1 METELPATP
10 TEAAPTPDTERR
22 LCSVMF
28 VDLVGFTPFSEARD
42 PEEVREVLSQYFE
55 LARQV
60 VGRYG
65 GIIEKFIGDA
75 VMAVW
80 GTPVAV
86 EGDAERSVR
95 AALDL
100 VGEVS
105 RLGVSIGA
113 PELAARA
120 GVVTGT
126 VAATLAAEGQA
137 MVAGDAVNTAAR
149 VQSAAAPGTVLVDTT
164 TRRLAGLAIDFEAHG
179 DVELKGKAEP
189 ETVWQAREVVSGI
202 GGSQRTDG
210 LEAPF
215 VGRAVEFGLL
225 KDRLHTTSRGRQP
238 HLALVTGPAGVG
250 KSRLGWELEKYV
262 DGLADNVYWHRG
274 SCPRFGEDTAYWA
287 LTEIVRARLNVG
299 DDDDRGAIE
308 AKLSTFLADLFDD
321 EADRAFVANRMAPL
335 LGLATTG
342 AELARS
348 DLFAGWRRFFEGLAR
363 RQPVLLLVEDLHDA
377 DEGLL
382 DFLEHLVDWVRDLP
396 VLVIGFARPELV
408 DERPGLGTGRNRSL
422 ISLAPLDVA
431 AMRELLA
438 GLVDSI
444 PPEAAAAI
452 EEQAQGIP
460 LFAVETVRSL
470 IDQHVVVET
479 EDGYSIKGD
488 VGTLAVPESLHALLA
503 ARLDALDAVARS
515 LAGDA
520 AVIAAPFTAETIV
533 GVSRMDAEQVQAG
546 LAELARRDVLQI
558 SADTLSPQIGA
569 YSFTHGLLAQV
580 AYQTLSHRDLKERHL
595 RVAAHLA
602 SSTRNEG
609 DALAEVISRHHLD
622 ALEARPHDDDVD
634 SLRATA
640 VEWLVRAAER
650 ALSTG
655 AQATAARLFASAAA
669 RTCGPDEADETVA
682 LRSADLWMH
691 AAKAAYEEADY
702 AACLTHADRAKEL
715 RRRHGRTRLVAVIDA
730 LRGRAMRRSGRG
742 DQARTDLLDAMAV
755 LEEEPGLDTVEVA
768 ASLANV
774 SALHEYDDAD
784 EVTARAISL
793 AERLGADDRVL
804 ADVFSS
810 RGLMLNYMGRRLEA
824 IGYLRQSLAFAEAC
838 GDPALMSNP
847 LGNLADVSLFASP
860 REGLAYTQR
869 GIDVARQTGSRY
881 GLGISIINAILC
893 LLRLGDWDE
902 ADRTLVDALDRDS
915 LGDIP
920 EVMTAAA
927 LVWSL
932 RGEVARAREMFQPMS
947 SASGDLQAAAYDAL
961 VTALMTI
968 EEGDPVAA
976 LRTAREGLEQL
987 SPTIDPFVLL
997 WPLAARLAHEV
1008 GDHEALNSVLRK
1020 LDGHYV
1026 GEVPPLV
1033 RAERKLT
1040 EGRLV
1045 VDLTQ
1050 RVAAVE
1056 EAVSDLRAEASPY
1069 HLALALLDLAE
1080 AQRAAGKDPAD
1091 VIAEA
1096 ASIGA
1101 VLRSPAVVDRAA
1113 RLG

>member
-1 METELPATP
+1 ML
-10 TEAAPTPDTERR
+10 
-22 LCSVMF
+22 F

-60 VGRYG
+60 VGRHG
-65 GIIEKFIGDA
+65 GLIEKFIGDA

-100 VGEVS
+100 VGEVA

-113 PELAARA
+113 PELSARA

-164 TRRLAGLAIDFEAHG
+164 TRRLAGLAIEFDAHG

-215 VGRAVEFGLL
+215 VGRGVEFGLL
-225 KDRLHTTSRGRQP
+225 KDRLHSTSRDKQP

-262 DGLADNVYWHRG
+262 DGLADDVYWHRG

-287 LTEIVRARLNVG
+287 LTEIVRARLGVG

-308 AKLSTFLADLFDD
+308 AKLAAFLADLFD
-321 EADRAFVANRMAPL
+321 EEPDRAFVATRMAPL
-335 LGLATTG
+335 LGLATSG
-342 AELARS
+342 GELARS

-382 DFLEHLVDWVRDLP
+382 DFLEHLVDWVRELP

-422 ISLAPLDVA
+422 ISLAPLGA
-431 AMRELLA
+431 GAMRELLA
-438 GLVDSI
+438 GLVDRI

-470 IDQHVVVET
+470 IDQQIVVAT
-479 EDGYSIKGD
+479 GNGYSLSGD

-503 ARLDALDAVARS
+503 ARLDALDTLARS

-520 AVIAAPFTAETIV
+520 AVIAAPFTAETLV
-533 GVSRMDAEQVQAG
+533 GVSGLNADQVLGG

-595 RVAAHLA
+595 RVAEHLA

-609 DALAEVISRHHLD
+609 DALAEVIARHHLD
-622 ALEARPHDDDVD
+622 ALEARPNDVDVD

-650 ALSTG
+650 ARSTG
-655 AQATAARLFASAAA
+655 AQASAARLFASAAEL
-669 RTCGPDEADETVA
+669 TCGSEEPDEAVA
-682 LRSADLWMH
+682 LRSADLWMQ
-691 AAKAAYEEADY
+691 AAAAGYQEADY
-702 AACLTHADRAKEL
+702 ERCLAATGHAERL
-715 RRRHGRTRLVAVIDA
+715 RQAFGQTRLVAVIQA
-730 LRGRAMRRSGRG
+730 LRGRALRRSGRA
-742 DQARTDLLDAMAV
+742 DEARADLLGAMAV

-768 ASLANV
+768 ASLA
-774 SALHEYDDAD
+774 SLCALDEYGDAD
-784 EVTARAISL
+784 QVTARAISL
-793 AERLGADDRVL
+793 AERLGAGDRLL
-804 ADVFSS
+804 ADVFNS
-810 RGLMLNYMGRRLEA
+810 RGLMLNYSRRRLEA
-824 IGYLRQSLAFAEAC
+824 IGYFRQALGFAEAS
-838 GDPALMSNP
+838 GDVALMSNP
-847 LGNLADVSLFASP
+847 LGNLADVSLFESP
-860 REGLAYTQR
+860 REGLAYTNR
-869 GIDVARQTGSRY
+869 SMDLARQTGSRY
-881 GLGISIINAILC
+881 GMALGVTNKVLC
-893 LLRLGDWDE
+893 LLRLGEWDE

-920 EVMTAAA
+920 EVTTAAA
-927 LVWSL
+927 LIWSL
-932 RGEVARAREMFQPMS
+932 RGEVTRAREVVQPMAS
-947 SASGDLQAAAYDAL
+947 LSADDQAAAYDAL
-961 VTALMTI
+961 VLAHLASADGNPVTALRH
-968 EEGDPVAA
+968 AW
-976 LRTAREGLEQL
+976 EGLANL
-987 SPTIDPFVLL
+987 APTIDPFVLL

-1008 GDHEALNSVLRK
+1008 GDREALTSVLGI
-1020 LDGHYV
+1020 LQGHYV
-1026 GEVPPLV
+1026 GEIPPLV
-1033 RAERKLT
+1033 RAERRLT

-1045 VDLTQ
+1045 ADTAQ

-1056 EAVSDLRAEASPY
+1056 EAVSDLRAEGSPY

-1080 AQRAAGKDPAD
+1080 AQRAAGKNPAD
-1091 VIAEA
+1091 VVAEA

-1101 VLRSPAVVDRAA
+1101 ALRSPAIVERAE